1 MSHNS
6 SVLDKIQKVE
16 QRLDELEIVVTN
28 YRREILGLV
37 EELIK
42 NAELAINEKLE
53 EERKRLMVEAR
64 RKAEAESE
72 KIKLEYSSRI
82 EQLKKKLEEKR
93 DKIVE
98 DVVTILL
105 GF

>member
-6 SVLDKIQKVE
+6 SVLDKIQAIE
-16 QRLDELEIVVTN
+16 QRLDKLEIVVAN
-28 YRREILGLV
+28 YKREILGLV

-42 NAELAINEKLE
+42 NAEQAINEKLE

-64 RKAEAESE
+64 KKAEAESE
-72 KIKLEYSSRI
+72 KIKLEYSLRI

-93 DKIVE
+93 DKVVE

-105 GF
+105 GL